1 MAGSAV
7 TTTTTTTNLELETPA
22 QSSQSFAMIDQWQ
35 VQYARFINYS
45 SSTLRRTHPSLTPIA
60 KSRLRRGTWMST
72 VGGCL
77 KLIYEQS
84 STGWDDAV
92 LVLSLESR
100 VLARFR
106 WIELLLFQI
115 VFLGTDVVPCRSKQ
129 QSPCIAYPV
138 GFTGGALHLEDA
150 FLMASSIVFIWFSC
164 KGSRAVLIE
173 KFALRFF
180 TIYETDKFMNL
191 VKEILENGR
200 PKLLRCPEFYSELSS
215 QAEDQG
221 GLAVHS
227 ISTNPTELPSS
238 VLNAAQDSESYERM
252 RDYEAADAVSEF
264 PPSFTE
270 LLKNCLPAV
279 SEAEKPTESGAD
291 LKTQFMRYLEGTS
304 FKELLATVE
313 NVVSEIGDDIV
324 L

>member
-7 TTTTTTTNLELETPA
+7 TTTTTTTTTNLELETPA
-22 QSSQSFAMIDQWQ
+22 QSSQSFAVIDQWQ

-45 SSTLRRTHPSLTPIA
+45 SSTLRRAHPSLTPIA

-72 VGGCL
+72 VAGCL

-92 LVLSLESR
+92 LVLSLGSR
-100 VLARFR
+100 VQMLYLVVPSSKV
-106 WIELLLFQI
+106 LLLLIQEEHYI
-115 VFLGTDVVPCRSKQ
+115 SKMHFSWPQ
-129 QSPCIAYPV
+129 VSCLS
-138 GFTGGALHLEDA
+138 GFPAR
-150 FLMASSIVFIWFSC
+150 
-164 KGSRAVLIE
+164 GSRAVL
-173 KFALRFF
+173 
-180 TIYETDKFMNL
+180 
-191 VKEILENGR
+191 EILENGR

-215 QAEDQG
+215 QAEVIPSD
-221 GLAVHS
+221 V
-227 ISTNPTELPSS
+227 PTCRTKVDWQCTASVQNQPELPSS

-252 RDYEAADAVSEF
+252 RDYEAADTVSEF

-313 NVVSEIGDDIV
+313 NVVSEMGDDIG